1 MSNKT
6 KGIFFTIVSAVA
18 YGLTPLLCPLAYAAN
33 ATTETV
39 VFLRNFFA
47 LPILLSIILI
57 KKIDLKISVKQLLQI
72 MLVSVCGMA
81 ITNVLLYSGYKYLPV
96 GTVTTLHFLYPVF
109 VSLIGIVFF
118 KEKLGKVKGLVLTV
132 ATCGILFFIETGA
145 SSDLSS
151 TLIGMAISI
160 ASGLTYSFYMVAI
173 ERFKLKELNSYKL
186 TFYIT
191 LFTSIAVG
199 IYANLTNTFVVF
211 TMQPIGFVY
220 TIGIAIGAAFI
231 AVYTLQLGIK
241 YLGATTASI
250 FCTFEPVTAVIGG
263 MIFLN
268 ESLSVNK
275 LIGCILILGAVT
287 FLSILD
293 NQKTK

>member
-6 KGIFFTIVSAVA
+6 KGIVFTIISAVA

-47 LPILLSIILI
+47 LPILLIII
-57 KKIDLKISVKQLLQI
+57 VCNKIDMKISLKQLLQI
-72 MLVSVCGMA
+72 VLVSVFGMA

-109 VSLIGIVFF
+109 VSLIGILFF

-132 ATCGILFFIETGA
+132 ATCGIFFFIETGG
-145 SSDLSS
+145 SVDL
-151 TLIGMAISI
+151 TNALIGIAISI

-173 ERFKLKELNSYKL
+173 EQFKLKEMNSYKL

-191 LFTSIAVG
+191 LFTCISVG
-199 IYANLTNTFVVF
+199 IYAVLTNTFAVF
-211 TMQPIGFVY
+211 TMKPIGFVY

-268 ESLSVNK
+268 ESLSVSK

-287 FLSILD
+287 MLSVLD
-293 NQKTK
+293 NQKGK